1 MEKPVTMLV
10 YSSKT
15 RRVREVE
22 LVPSH
27 QWGGQ
32 GLLGVSIRSDMPGNR
47 NILCNQKVSLL
58 MLAWYIFS
66 LCVHLF
72 VSSSQAGIVL
82 KWLDELSWFLAWGLP
97 SIYHTLCYKDI
108 WQSSEYRSQIKLQ
121 VGVEWIISSR
131 CVLQWLQ
138 GQSGFTVT
146 TNE

>member
-1 MEKPVTMLV
+1 MTMLV

-72 VSSSQAGIVL
+72 VSSSQAGIEMTGRIELVFGMGASFHISHTVL
-82 KWLDELSWFLAWGLP
+82 
-97 SIYHTLCYKDI
+97 
-108 WQSSEYRSQIKLQ
+108 
-121 VGVEWIISSR
+121 
-131 CVLQWLQ
+131 
-138 GQSGFTVT
+138 
-146 TNE
+146 